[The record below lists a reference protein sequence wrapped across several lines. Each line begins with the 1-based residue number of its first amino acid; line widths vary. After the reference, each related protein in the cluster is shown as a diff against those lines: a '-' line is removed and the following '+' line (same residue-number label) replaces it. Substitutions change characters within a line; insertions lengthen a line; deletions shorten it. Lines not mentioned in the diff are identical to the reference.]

1 MSMPPLRVQ
10 HWLLFALLAGLFFA
24 WGTWLMRGPQAPT
37 PLPWLADWQTRVL
50 PPLVE
55 ERLSLAALSAQVE
68 GELWLQP
75 QAAEQGARLLY
86 RGALRDEEAL
96 WQVQAEVQLSSAERA
111 SLVKAVGLA
120 GEEQPLSV
128 QMVGQ
133 LARQP
138 IDSVQF
144 TAPPSVPAERVA
156 ATLGQP
162 RLRLPLPEGEA
173 WVYPQWGLAVRVQ
186 DDLVL
191 SLQALPKR
199 AMQR

>member
-24 WGTWLMRGPQAPT
+24 WGAWLMRGPQAPT

-75 QAAEQGARLLY
+75 QAAERGARLLY

-96 WQVQAEVQLSSAERA
+96 WQVQAEVQLSDAERA

-173 WVYPQWGLAVRVQ
+173 WVYPQWGLTVRVQ

>member
-37 PLPWLADWQTRVL
+37 PLPWLAGWQARVL
-50 PPLVE
+50 PPLVD

-75 QAAEQGARLLY
+75 QPAERRARLLY

-96 WQVQAEVQLSSAERA
+96 WQVQAEVQLSDAERA

-120 GEEQPLSV
+120 GEEQPLSA

-138 IDSVQF
+138 IESVAF

-173 WVYPQWGLAVRVQ
+173 WVYPQWGLTVRVQ
-186 DDLVL
+186 DEVVL

>member
-24 WGTWLMRGPQAPT
+24 WGAWLMRGPQAPT
-37 PLPWLADWQTRVL
+37 PLPWLAGWQARVL

-96 WQVQAEVQLSSAERA
+96 WQVQAEVQLSDAERA

-173 WVYPQWGLAVRVQ
+173 WVYPQWGLTVRVQ

>member
-1 MSMPPLRVQ
+1 MPPLRVQ

-24 WGTWLMRGPQAPT
+24 WGAWLMRGPQAPT
-37 PLPWLADWQTRVL
+37 PLPWLAGWQARVL

-75 QAAEQGARLLY
+75 QAAERGARLLY

-96 WQVQAEVQLSSAERA
+96 WQVQAEVQLSDAERA

-120 GEEQPLSV
+120 GEEQPLSA

-138 IDSVQF
+138 IERVAF

-156 ATLGQP
+156 ATLGQQ

-173 WVYPQWGLAVRVQ
+173 WVYPQWGLTVRVQ
-186 DDLVL
+186 DEVVL

>member
-75 QAAEQGARLLY
+75 QAAEQGVRLLY

-96 WQVQAEVQLSSAERA
+96 WQVQAEVQLSDAERA

-173 WVYPQWGLAVRVQ
+173 WVYPQWGLTVRVQ

>member
-10 HWLLFALLAGLFFA
+10 HGLLFALLAGLFFA

-96 WQVQAEVQLSSAERA
+96 WQVQAEVRLSDAERA

-173 WVYPQWGLAVRVQ
+173 WVYPQWGLTVRVQ
-186 DDLVL
+186 DEVVL

>member
-96 WQVQAEVQLSSAERA
+96 WPVQAEVQLSDAERA

-173 WVYPQWGLAVRVQ
+173 WVYPQWGLTVRVQ

>member
-10 HWLLFALLAGLFFA
+10 HGLLFALLAGLFFA
-24 WGTWLMRGPQAPT
+24 WGAWLMRGPQAPT

-50 PPLVE
+50 PPLVD
-55 ERLSLAALSAQVE
+55 ERLSLAVLSAQVE

-96 WQVQAEVQLSSAERA
+96 WQVQAEVQLSDAERA

-120 GEEQPLSV
+120 GEEQPLSA

-138 IDSVQF
+138 IERVAF

-173 WVYPQWGLAVRVQ
+173 WVYPQWGLTVRVQ
-186 DDLVL
+186 DEVVL

>member
-10 HWLLFALLAGLFFA
+10 HGLLFALLAGLFFA
-24 WGTWLMRGPQAPT
+24 WGAWLMRGPQAPT

-50 PPLVE
+50 PPLVD

-75 QAAEQGARLLY
+75 QAAERRARLLY

-96 WQVQAEVQLSSAERA
+96 WQVQAEVRLSDAERA

-138 IDSVQF
+138 IDSVAF

-173 WVYPQWGLAVRVQ
+173 WVYPQWGLTVRVQ
-186 DDLVL
+186 DEVVL

>member
-10 HWLLFALLAGLFFA
+10 HGLLFALLAGLFFA
-24 WGTWLMRGPQAPT
+24 WGAWLMRGPQAPT
-37 PLPWLADWQTRVL
+37 PLPWLAGWQTRVL

-96 WQVQAEVQLSSAERA
+96 WQVQAEVQLSDAERA

-173 WVYPQWGLAVRVQ
+173 WVYPQWGLTVRVQ
-186 DDLVL
+186 DEVVL

>member
-1 MSMPPLRVQ
+1 M
-10 HWLLFALLAGLFFA
+10 
-24 WGTWLMRGPQAPT
+24 
-37 PLPWLADWQTRVL
+37 
-50 PPLVE
+50 
-55 ERLSLAALSAQVE
+55 
-68 GELWLQP
+68 
-75 QAAEQGARLLY
+75 
-86 RGALRDEEAL
+86 
-96 WQVQAEVQLSSAERA
+96 QAEVQLSSAERA

-120 GEEQPLSV
+120 REEQPLSA

-138 IDSVQF
+138 IESVAF

-173 WVYPQWGLAVRVQ
+173 WVYPQWGLTVRVQ
-186 DDLVL
+186 DDVVL
-191 SLQALPKR
+191 TLHAVPKR

>member
-75 QAAEQGARLLY
+75 QAAEQGVRLLY

-96 WQVQAEVQLSSAERA
+96 WQVQAEVQLSDAERA

-138 IDSVQF
+138 IDSVAF

-173 WVYPQWGLAVRVQ
+173 WVYPQWGLTVRVQ
-186 DDLVL
+186 DEVVL

>member
-1 MSMPPLRVQ
+1 MAKKTKQ
-10 HWLLFALLAGLFFA
+10 EA
-24 WGTWLMRGPQAPT
+24 Q
-37 PLPWLADWQTRVL
+37 Q
-50 PPLVE
+50 

-120 GEEQPLSV
+120 REEQPLSA

-138 IDSVQF
+138 IESVEF

-162 RLRLPLPEGEA
+162 RLRLPTL
-173 WVYPQWGLAVRVQ
+173 LITMCDIVR
-186 DDLVL
+186 
-191 SLQALPKR
+191 
-199 AMQR
+199 

>member
-10 HWLLFALLAGLFFA
+10 HGLLFALLAGLFFA
-24 WGTWLMRGPQAPT
+24 WGAWLMRGPQAPT
-37 PLPWLADWQTRVL
+37 PLPWLAGWQARVL
-50 PPLVE
+50 PPLVD

-96 WQVQAEVQLSSAERA
+96 WQVQAEVQLSDAERA

-120 GEEQPLSV
+120 GEEQPLSA

-138 IDSVQF
+138 IERVAF

-173 WVYPQWGLAVRVQ
+173 WVYPQWGLTVRVQ
-186 DDLVL
+186 DEVVL

>member
-10 HWLLFALLAGLFFA
+10 HGLLFALLAGLFFA
-24 WGTWLMRGPQAPT
+24 WGAWLMRGPQAPT
-37 PLPWLADWQTRVL
+37 PLPWLAGWQARVL
-50 PPLVE
+50 PPLVD

-96 WQVQAEVQLSSAERA
+96 WQVQAEVQLSDAERA

-120 GEEQPLSV
+120 GEEQPLSA

-138 IDSVQF
+138 IESVAF

-173 WVYPQWGLAVRVQ
+173 WVYPQWGLTVRVQ
-186 DDLVL
+186 DEVVL

>member
-50 PPLVE
+50 PPLVD

-75 QAAEQGARLLY
+75 QAAEQGVRLLY

-96 WQVQAEVQLSSAERA
+96 WQVQAEVQLSDAERA

-120 GEEQPLSV
+120 REEQPLSV

-173 WVYPQWGLAVRVQ
+173 WVYPQWGLTVRVQ

>member
-1 MSMPPLRVQ
+1 MSTPPLRVQ

-24 WGTWLMRGPQAPT
+24 WGAWLMRGPQAPT
-37 PLPWLADWQTRVL
+37 PLPWLADWQARVL
-50 PPLVE
+50 QPLVE
-55 ERLSLAALSAQVE
+55 ERLSLAALSAKVE

-75 QAAEQGARLLY
+75 QPAEQGARLLY
-86 RGALRDEEAL
+86 RGPVNGEEGL

-120 GEEQPLSV
+120 REEQPLSA

-138 IDSVQF
+138 IESVEF

-173 WVYPQWGLAVRVQ
+173 WVYPQWGLTVRVQ
-186 DDLVL
+186 DDVVL
-191 SLQALPKR
+191 TLRAVPKR

>member
-10 HWLLFALLAGLFFA
+10 HGLLFALLAGLFFA
-24 WGTWLMRGPQAPT
+24 WGAWLMRGPQAPT

-50 PPLVE
+50 PPLVD

-75 QAAEQGARLLY
+75 QPAERRARLLY

-96 WQVQAEVQLSSAERA
+96 WQVQAEVQLSSTERA

-120 GEEQPLSV
+120 GEEQPLSA

-138 IDSVQF
+138 IERVAF

-173 WVYPQWGLAVRVQ
+173 WVYPQWGLTVRVQ
-186 DDLVL
+186 DEVVL